1 MSSQD
6 IITLREETGAGVMDC
21 KKALEEANGNLE
33 EAKKIIFSKGAA
45 KAEKK
50 SERKTGAGILEAYV
64 HNRRIGVLVEVRCE
78 TDFVARND
86 EFRSFARDVAMQIA
100 SMAPED
106 VEALLAQPFI
116 KDESVTIGDMLTR
129 MIAKIGEN
137 MKIERFCRYEL

>member
-6 IITLREETGAGVMDC
+6 IVTLREETGAGVMDC
-21 KKALEEANGNLE
+21 KKALDEASGNLE
-33 EAKKIIFSKGAA
+33 KAKEIIFSKGAA
-45 KAEKK
+45 KAQKK
-50 SERKTGAGILEAYV
+50 AERKTGSGILEAYV
-64 HNRRIGVLVEVRCE
+64 HNGRIGVLVEIRCE

-116 KDESVTIGDMLTR
+116 KDESITIEDALTR